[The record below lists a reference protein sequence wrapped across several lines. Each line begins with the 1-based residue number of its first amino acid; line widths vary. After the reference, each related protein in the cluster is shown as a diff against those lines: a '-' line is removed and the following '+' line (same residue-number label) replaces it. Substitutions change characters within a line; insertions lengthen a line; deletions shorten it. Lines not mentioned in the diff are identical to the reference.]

1 MAGRRISV
9 ARCSFFLSDKEEHCR
24 NSISATR
31 DPLALH
37 REEVICLGVFLG
49 GVFLVV
55 FRFSGMVTK
64 PTDHCHLVLVDGEHA
79 PPGLLARTFRPV
91 VDSVVFRDRW

>member
-1 MAGRRISV
+1 MAGRRIGV

-31 DPLALH
+31 DPMALH
-37 REEVICLGVFLG
+37 REEVIGFFL
-49 GVFLVV
+49 VFLVV

>member
-31 DPLALH
+31 DPFGH
-37 REEVICLGVFLG
+37 IVKKSFVWVFLG
-49 GVFLVV
+49 I
-55 FRFSGMVTK
+55 FRFSSGMVTK

-79 PPGLLARTFRPV
+79 PPGL
-91 VDSVVFRDRW
+91 